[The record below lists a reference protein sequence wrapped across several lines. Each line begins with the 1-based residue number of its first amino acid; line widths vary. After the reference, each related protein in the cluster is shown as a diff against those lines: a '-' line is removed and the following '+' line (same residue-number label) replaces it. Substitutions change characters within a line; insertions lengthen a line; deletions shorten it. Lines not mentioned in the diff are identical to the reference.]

1 MVTHGKMTMV
11 AENLWKTFSN
21 AAVDVLKIVIG
32 ENDAKSL

>member
-21 AAVDVLKIVIG
+21 AGVDMLKIVIG
-32 ENDAKSL
+32 ENDVKSL